1 MTGTI
6 GRRNITFGWIWMFLG
21 ILVAAGIGLFAF
33 TPDWLGGYASLER
46 RFLRLGHISFIALPL
61 INIIYGQYIDDV
73 QLSDRQK
80 KTGSALMIIAA
91 VFMPL
96 INFLCI
102 AHSFFENFFFIPTLS
117 FAGAIILMALGQVKR
132 SH

>member
-6 GRRNITFGWIWMFLG
+6 GRRNITFGWTWMFLG
-21 ILVAAGIGLFAF
+21 ILVAAGIGLYAF
-33 TPDWLGGYASLER
+33 TPDWLGGYASLQR

-61 INIIYGQYIDDV
+61 INIIYGLLIDTAR
-73 QLSDRQK
+73 LSDRLK

-91 VFMPL
+91 TFMPL

-102 AHSFFENFFFIPTLS
+102 VNVFFQNFFFIPALS
-117 FAGAIILMALGQVKR
+117 FAGAVALMMVGQVKR
-132 SH
+132 PL

>member
-1 MTGTI
+1 
-6 GRRNITFGWIWMFLG
+6 MFLG

-61 INIIYGQYIDDV
+61 INIIYGQLIDNT

-80 KTGSALMIIAA
+80 KTGSSLMIIAA
-91 VFMPL
+91 VSMPL

-102 AHSFFENFFFIPTLS
+102 ANGFFENFFFSPTLS

-132 SH
+132 SR